1 MKLSVIGID
10 VGKNVLHVH
19 GADAQGKSVLRKT
32 FGRGALVEWLAQQ
45 APCLIGMEAC
55 GGAHHLARVL
65 IDCGHTVRLIH
76 PSFVK
81 AYVKSNKN
89 DFRDAEAIA
98 EAVTRPTM
106 RFVAIKTV
114 AQQELQAL
122 HRLRSGAVTQRTVII
137 NQLRGLLLEFGL
149 TVLRGPTALRRR
161 LPEILE
167 TADGGLQALG
177 RELLAELQRE
187 WVHLDERIAALEQ
200 RLKQQTQTLEPCRR
214 LRSIPGIGV
223 LGASAFVAAFGG
235 GCQFASGRDCAA
247 ALGLVPRQ
255 HSTGGRSQLGSIS
268 KRGDA
273 YLRALFIHGA
283 RAVLRYADRHDDP
296 RSRWVWALKERR
308 GVPVAA
314 VALANK
320 MARTAWAVLTRGTT
334 YQVPVA
340 A

>member
-1 MKLSVIGID
+1 MARMPKASRCRARPSVG
-10 VGKNVLHVH
+10 
-19 GADAQGKSVLRKT
+19 
-32 FGRGALVEWLAQQ
+32 GALVEWLAQQ

-114 AQQELQAL
+114 AQQEPQAL
-122 HRLRSGAVTQRTVII
+122 HRLRSGAVTQRTAVI
-137 NQLRGLLLEFGL
+137 NQIGLLLEFGI
-149 TVLRGPTALRRR
+149 TVPRGPTALRRH

-167 TADGGLQALG
+167 TVDGGVAALG
-177 RELLAELQRE
+177 RDLVAELQRE

-200 RLKQQTQTLEPCRR
+200 RLRQQTRTSEPCRR
-214 LRSIPGIGV
+214 LRTIPGIGV
-223 LGASAFVAAFGG
+223 LGASAFVAAFGDG
-235 GCQFASGRDCAA
+235 RQLASGRDCAA

-255 HSTGGRSQLGSIS
+255 TAPVAGRNLAASANGAIPTSWPCSSTARGLCCATPTGMTIHAAAGSGRS
-268 KRGDA
+268 
-273 YLRALFIHGA
+273 
-283 RAVLRYADRHDDP
+283 
-296 RSRWVWALKERR
+296 RSGVGFRWPPWRWPTKWPGPPGRC
-308 GVPVAA
+308 
-314 VALANK
+314 
-320 MARTAWAVLTRGTT
+320 
-334 YQVPVA
+334 
-340 A
+340 

>member
-65 IDCGHTVRLIH
+65 TDCGHTVRLIH

-122 HRLRSGAVTQRTVII
+122 HRLRSGAVAQRTAVI
-137 NQLRGLLLEFGL
+137 NQIRGLLLEFGL
-149 TVLRGPTALRRR
+149 TVPRGPTALR
-161 LPEILE
+161 P
-167 TADGGLQALG
+167 AC
-177 RELLAELQRE
+177 QRS
-187 WVHLDERIAALEQ
+187 WKR
-200 RLKQQTQTLEPCRR
+200 
-214 LRSIPGIGV
+214 
-223 LGASAFVAAFGG
+223 
-235 GCQFASGRDCAA
+235 
-247 ALGLVPRQ
+247 
-255 HSTGGRSQLGSIS
+255 STGGWRRWGASWWWNFSRNGCVWTN
-268 KRGDA
+268 G
-273 YLRALFIHGA
+273 LR
-283 RAVLRYADRHDDP
+283 
-296 RSRWVWALKERR
+296 RWNN
-308 GVPVAA
+308 G
-314 VALANK
+314 
-320 MARTAWAVLTRGTT
+320 
-334 YQVPVA
+334 
-340 A
+340 

>member
-122 HRLRSGAVTQRTVII
+122 HRLRSGAVTQRTAVI
-137 NQLRGLLLEFGL
+137 NQLRGLLLEFGI
-149 TVLRGPTALRRR
+149 TVPRGPTALRRH

-167 TADGGLQALG
+167 KVDGGVAALG
-177 RELLAELQRE
+177 RDLVAELQQE

-200 RLKQQTQTLEPCRR
+200 RLRQQTRTSEPCRR
-214 LRSIPGIGV
+214 LQTMPRHRGARGVRLRGRLRRRAPVGQRPRLRGRPRLSPLPAQHRWPVATWRHQQTGRSLPP
-223 LGASAFVAAFGG
+223 
-235 GCQFASGRDCAA
+235 
-247 ALGLVPRQ
+247 GLVHPR
-255 HSTGGRSQLGSIS
+255 
-268 KRGDA
+268 
-273 YLRALFIHGA
+273 RAGC
-283 RAVLRYADRHDDP
+283 
-296 RSRWVWALKERR
+296 
-308 GVPVAA
+308 
-314 VALANK
+314 VAL
-320 MARTAWAVLTRGTT
+320 RRPTRRL
-334 YQVPVA
+334 P
-340 A
+340 

>member
-122 HRLRSGAVTQRTVII
+122 HRLRSGAVTQRTAEATGDKRHRGGRR
-137 NQLRGLLLEFGL
+137 QQDGPRDLGHTGQGRGLS
-149 TVLRGPTALRRR
+149 TRR
-161 LPEILE
+161 LKS
-167 TADGGLQALG
+167 
-177 RELLAELQRE
+177 
-187 WVHLDERIAALEQ
+187 H
-200 RLKQQTQTLEPCRR
+200 
-214 LRSIPGIGV
+214 S
-223 LGASAFVAAFGG
+223 
-235 GCQFASGRDCAA
+235 
-247 ALGLVPRQ
+247 PR
-255 HSTGGRSQLGSIS
+255 
-268 KRGDA
+268 
-273 YLRALFIHGA
+273 
-283 RAVLRYADRHDDP
+283 
-296 RSRWVWALKERR
+296 
-308 GVPVAA
+308 
-314 VALANK
+314 
-320 MARTAWAVLTRGTT
+320 
-334 YQVPVA
+334 
-340 A
+340 

>member
-122 HRLRSGAVTQRTVII
+122 HRLRSGAVTQRTAVI
-137 NQLRGLLLEFGL
+137 NQIGLLLEFGI
-149 TVLRGPTALRRR
+149 TVPRGPTALRRH

-167 TADGGLQALG
+167 KVDGGVAALG
-177 RELLAELQRE
+177 RDLVAELQQE

-200 RLKQQTQTLEPCRR
+200 RLRQQTRTSEPCRR
-214 LRSIPGIGV
+214 LQTIPGIGV
-223 LGASAFVAAFGG
+223 LGASAFVAAFGDG
-235 GCQFASGRDCAA
+235 RQLASGRDCAA

-255 HSTGGRSQLGSIS
+255 HSTGGRSQLGGIS
-268 KRGDA
+268 KRGDP

-283 RAVLRYADRHDDP
+283 RAVLRYADRHDDS
-296 RSRWVWALKERR
+296 RSRWVGALKERR
-308 GVPVAA
+308 GIPVAA

-334 YQVPVA
+334 YQAPA
-340 A
+340 AA

>member
-122 HRLRSGAVTQRTVII
+122 HRLRSGAVTQRTAVI
-137 NQLRGLLLEFGL
+137 NQLRGLLLEFGI
-149 TVLRGPTALRRR
+149 TVPRGPTALRRH

-167 TADGGLQALG
+167 KVDGGVAALG
-177 RELLAELQRE
+177 RDLVAELQQE

-200 RLKQQTQTLEPCRR
+200 RLRQQTRTSEPCRR
-214 LRSIPGIGV
+214 LQTIPGAFWHP
-223 LGASAFVAAFGG
+223 ASDAW
-235 GCQFASGRDCAA
+235 
-247 ALGLVPRQ
+247 LVPTNQ
-255 HSTGGRSQLGSIS
+255 TTALAQTFTGWP
-268 KRGDA
+268 
-273 YLRALFIHGA
+273 LRWPSGTPTATATPEPSWAELLF
-283 RAVLRYADRHDDP
+283 
-296 RSRWVWALKERR
+296 
-308 GVPVAA
+308 AA
-314 VALANK
+314 VGSERADAVFKALARVLHPD
-320 MARTAWAVLTRGTT
+320 ARPTT
-334 YQVPVA
+334 EKGRVA
-340 A
+340 